1 MKTNIVIDIWPPI
14 SYLPKFWFSSH
25 RSKCC
30 QPIKLQDS
38 IKHISRKK
46 WAVKCIFS
54 MLINIEVF
62 YKLILSFW
70 VCIAKLA
77 QSTQNNKFAIFLQ
90 YLKDA
95 VKDKLDFLP
104 VDKHQR
110 FFQIDT
116 NSLGVCDQAC
126 PNYPK

>member
-1 MKTNIVIDIWPPI
+1 MLSANQIAGFYKT
-14 SYLPKFWFSSH
+14 YL
-25 RSKCC
+25 
-30 QPIKLQDS
+30 
-38 IKHISRKK
+38 KK
-46 WAVKCIFS
+46 EVS
-54 MLINIEVF
+54 INIEVF
-62 YKLILSFW
+62 YKVILSFW